1 MTKVLQE
8 SLPGLGGEPVA
19 LVSSG
24 LVDVAIDVEVSCTE
38 IRQLAVTI
46 RGGEGAGKIKSF
58 SWISRED
65 KEFCLQPIWVKV
77 EIDKES
83 TNR

>member
-38 IRQLAVTI
+38 IRQLQ
-46 RGGEGAGKIKSF
+46 GE
-58 SWISRED
+58 
-65 KEFCLQPIWVKV
+65 
-77 EIDKES
+77 
-83 TNR
+83 